1 MKPKRKH
8 IVTLIVAVTSV
19 FAATAVFAQ
28 MLSSFYSPPV
38 VRMTGTVQPYA
49 EEKSNGLNTLTL
61 TAGGTKILFLVSRV
75 DTMTGSD
82 PGMMLLDRIFPP
94 RLHLTG
100 APQNLAP
107 LESSDSAG
115 KVFTLEGFLYIQD
128 GNYAVASVTAATNP
142 AQ

>member
-1 MKPKRKH
+1 MRSTRKH
-8 IVTLIVAVTSV
+8 LVILLIAVASV
-19 FAATAVFAQ
+19 VVATAVFAQ
-28 MLSSFYSPPV
+28 MLSPFYSPPV
-38 VRMTGTVQPYA
+38 VRMTGTVQPYD
-49 EEKSNGLNTLTL
+49 EKKSNDLNTLTL
-61 TAGGTKILFLVSRV
+61 TVGGTKILFRVSRV

-94 RLHLTG
+94 QLHLTG
-100 APQNLAP
+100 APKNLAP

-128 GNYAVASVTAATNP
+128 NNYAVASVTAAATP